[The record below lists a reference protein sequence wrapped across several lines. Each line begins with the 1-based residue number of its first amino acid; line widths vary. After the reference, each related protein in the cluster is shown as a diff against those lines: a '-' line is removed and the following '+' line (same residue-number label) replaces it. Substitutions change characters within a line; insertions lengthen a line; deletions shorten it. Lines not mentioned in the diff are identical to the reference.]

1 VITDELDCPLLNIAA
16 GQDRIIPAAAAPV
29 HGQSV
34 SVSAGHVGMI
44 VGSKRAALHAILN
57 DFLAGRGRRR

>member
-1 VITDELDCPLLNIAA
+1 MIADELYRPLLNITAA
-16 GQDRIIPAAAAPV
+16 RDRIIPAAAAPS

-44 VGSKRAALHAILN
+44 VGSKRTALHAILK
-57 DFLAGRGRRR
+57 DFLAGDDCHR